1 MGHRPRDALM
11 MRPVRLVRIAAD
23 AEVLRWRAFTARTL
37 TRIVCAVVAA
47 VFVIGALTIAHVAA
61 WYALRIDAGLQFYW
75 CALILGAVDLLI
87 AVVLLMTAMRS
98 TPNRVE
104 REALEVRQRAIAGL
118 SSTLSLAQMALPI
131 LSVANSARRRALR
144 R

>member
-1 MGHRPRDALM
+1 M

-23 AEVLRWRAFTARTL
+23 AEVLRWRAFAGRTV
-37 TRIVCAVVAA
+37 TRLVCALIALI
-47 VFVIGALTIAHVAA
+47 FVIGALTFAHVAA

-75 CALILGAVDLLI
+75 VALILGGADLII
-87 AVVLLMTAMRS
+87 AFVLLLMANRS
-98 TPNRVE
+98 TPSRVE

-118 SSTLSLAQMALPI
+118 TTTLSLAQLALPA
-131 LSVANSARRRALR
+131 LRVANAARRRGMVR